1 MIQYG
6 ELFYL
11 LAAALLILGLKRLAS
26 PATARRGN
34 ALAAAGMLVA
44 IVVALLDDQVAST
57 RVLWVGGALI
67 LGSGVGIYLARNVQ
81 MTAMPQ
87 MVALLNGCGGGAS
100 GLVAAAEF
108 VRLHRE
114 FASTAA
120 STTAGAGATAA
131 AGGVPVETGV
141 AIQLGVLVGAITF
154 SGSAVAFGK
163 LQEWITGKPL
173 TYPLQKA
180 SNVAL
185 LLITVAMAVHLVTT
199 PTAMGVF
206 VVFSILS
213 LAIGIL
219 FVLPIGGADMPVVI
233 SLLNSFSGVAASI
246 AGFVI
251 HNNGLIVGGALV
263 GASGLI
269 LTHIMCKGMYRSLAN
284 VLFGAFGGGT
294 TGSEAGTDG
303 AGSDGDKIV
312 REVQAADAAVMLAY
326 AKQVIVV
333 PGYGLAVAQ
342 AQHVVRELAQL
353 LEKRDVDVKY
363 AIHPVAG
370 RMPGH
375 MNVLLAEADVSY
387 DRLYDMDDINPE
399 FERADVAIVIGANDV
414 VNPAARTDTSSPI
427 YGMPILN
434 VDKAQSTIVLKRSMR
449 PGFAGIQNAL
459 FYEPRT
465 HMLFGD
471 AKDTIQALIGE
482 LKDI

>member
-11 LAAALLILGLKRLAS
+11 LAAALLILGLKRLTS

-34 ALAAAGMLVA
+34 FLAATGMLVA
-44 IVVALLDDQVAST
+44 ITVALLDEQVAAS
-57 RVLWVGGALI
+57 RVLWVAGGLV
-67 LGSGVGIYLARNVQ
+67 LGSGIGLYLARTVE

-108 VRLHRE
+108 VRLE
-114 FASTAA
+114 QLYAA
-120 STTAGAGATAA
+120 SRTAVGDAA
-131 AGGVPVETGV
+131 AAIPAETGI
-141 AIQLGVLVGAITF
+141 AIQLGVLVGGITF
-154 SGSAVAFGK
+154 SGSAIAFGK
-163 LQEWITGKPL
+163 LQEWITGKPV
-173 TYPLQKA
+173 TYPLQKP
-180 SNVAL
+180 SNAL
-185 LLITVAMAVHLVTT
+185 LLVVTLGMLVYLIGTPSSGMFVA
-199 PTAMGVF
+199 
-206 VVFSILS
+206 FSILS
-213 LAIGIL
+213 LAVGVL

-269 LTHIMCKGMYRSLAN
+269 LTHIMCKGMNRSLAN
-284 VLFGAFGGGT
+284 VLFGAFGGAIT
-294 TGSEAGTDG
+294 TSGPGTD
-303 AGSDGDKIV
+303 SGDKIV

-326 AKQVIVV
+326 ARLVIVV

-353 LEKRDVDVKY
+353 LETRGVDVKY

-387 DRLYDMDDINPE
+387 DNLYDMDSINPE
-399 FERADVAIVIGANDV
+399 FERADVAVVIGANDV
-414 VNPAARTDTSSPI
+414 VNPAARSDTSSPI

-434 VDKAQSTIVLKRSMR
+434 VDKAGSTIVLKRSMR
-449 PGFAGIQNAL
+449 PGFAGIENAL

-471 AKDTIQALIGE
+471 AKASVQALIQE
-482 LKDI
+482 LKDL